1 MFDAGAGALPAV
13 CDRLLSKIKGNGDN
27 IPVIGI
33 GRPDSQLTLRLLQFG
48 GDVQGILLCEEGSR
62 GWF

>member
-48 GDVQGILLCEEGSR
+48 GDVPEHSSL
-62 GWF
+62 